1 MIKKREILG
10 VLFEFKALL
19 AASFPTAL
27 GRACL
32 QQNFTSSGRLSQF
45 VIRSSNPA
53 LGEYKHE
60 IIWKPIRIPLNSL
73 LSTYPKIR
81 NAPLTP

>member
-32 QQNFTSSGRLSQF
+32 KQNFTPSGRLSQF
-45 VIRSSNPA
+45 VISSSHSFFESTNMKSPGNQYLFHLTACFQLTQRSGMP
-53 LGEYKHE
+53 H
-60 IIWKPIRIPLNSL
+60 
-73 LSTYPKIR
+73 
-81 NAPLTP
+81 